1 MSKKYE
7 ALATQVIDLIGGKT
21 NITAAWHCVTRLR
34 FNVVNSDK
42 VKIEDIKKINGVM
55 GAQFS
60 GDQFQVIVGSDVSN
74 AYEEVEVQLGT
85 LSVKSD
91 QKTGQKNL
99 VNNFMDTISGI
110 FTPAMPAL
118 IGAGLLKGILALFLA
133 FHWINI
139 DGSAYF
145 ILNIISDSAFYFLPF
160 IIAVSSARRFKTNE
174 YLALAI
180 AGSMLYPTLVNGFNT
195 QSAGEMVQTINL
207 FELIP
212 IPYINYSSSVIPI
225 ILATYLLK
233 WVYKF
238 FKDFIPATLT
248 TMFTPMLS
256 LLVVIPLTLSILG
269 PIGTYVGS
277 ILSVGIAWLY
287 ANAGFLA
294 GAVIGAVYPLLVMT
308 GMHWALSP
316 IMISSFAQLGFDNTI
331 MPGMLAATFAMAGA
345 TFGVFFKTKNI
356 DMKQMS
362 LSSGISAVIGIT
374 EPAMYGVTLKLK
386 KPFYAAMIAGGVA
399 GAMLNVFDVKTFGM
413 SMPGLIS
420 LAGYADPNNSLNM
433 VIAILGSG
441 LAFVAALAL
450 VLILGFTEEN
460 TEAETIVETGK
471 QIQLAAPVTGT
482 IVPIEI
488 VSDSMFAD
496 QIMGY
501 TAAIMP
507 SNHTISSPFNGE
519 VVMIAE
525 TSHAIGLK
533 SDEGVEVLLHLGIDT
548 VELQGAGFALQVKV
562 GDSVRT
568 GEPLMT
574 MDVPAIQMAGY
585 DPVVLMI
592 VTNTKDYLKILPT
605 TETDEVT
612 AKTVIAVAV
621 N

>member
-1 MSKKYE
+1 MSKKYG

-133 FHWINI
+133 FHWIAI

-195 QSAGEMVQTINL
+195 QAAGEMVQAINL

-356 DMKQMS
+356 DMKQIS
-362 LSSGISAVIGIT
+362 FSSGISAVIGIT

-386 KPFYAAMIAGGVA
+386 KPF
-399 GAMLNVFDVKTFGM
+399 
-413 SMPGLIS
+413 
-420 LAGYADPNNSLNM
+420 
-433 VIAILGSG
+433 
-441 LAFVAALAL
+441 
-450 VLILGFTEEN
+450 
-460 TEAETIVETGK
+460 
-471 QIQLAAPVTGT
+471 
-482 IVPIEI
+482 
-488 VSDSMFAD
+488 
-496 QIMGY
+496 
-501 TAAIMP
+501 
-507 SNHTISSPFNGE
+507 
-519 VVMIAE
+519 
-525 TSHAIGLK
+525 
-533 SDEGVEVLLHLGIDT
+533 
-548 VELQGAGFALQVKV
+548 
-562 GDSVRT
+562 
-568 GEPLMT
+568 
-574 MDVPAIQMAGY
+574 
-585 DPVVLMI
+585 
-592 VTNTKDYLKILPT
+592 
-605 TETDEVT
+605 
-612 AKTVIAVAV
+612 
-621 N
+621 

>member
-356 DMKQMS
+356 DMKQIS

-420 LAGYADPNNSLNM
+420 LAGYADPNNNLNI

>member
-356 DMKQMS
+356 DMKQIS